1 MTPYSLAYVPS
12 PRTSPALVLVVVALV
27 LVVNKYVSLHVC
39 PPILFLTVLFVLV
52 NFSRV

>member
-27 LVVNKYVSLHVC
+27 LVVVNKYVSLHVC
-39 PPILFLTVLFVLV
+39 PSILFLTVLFALH
-52 NFSRV
+52 